1 MATWRDRG
9 ALMRTV
15 ADSLGS
21 WARVAVILPLVL
33 LETIIDAAP
42 VFGAELMMLVRRCK
56 WILQEKA
63 RLLWRRQAGH

>member
-9 ALMRTV
+9 ALMRTMV
-15 ADSLGS
+15 DSLGS
-21 WARVAVILPLVL
+21 WTRVAVILPLVL

-42 VFGAELMMLVRRCK
+42 VCGAELMMLVRRCK

-63 RLLWRRQAGH
+63 RLLWRRQTDR